1 MADAEYFA
9 LQAAEARAERHIKV
23 VQHHFAKLLCR
34 VAGRC
39 EEIGNRMA
47 VFLRIKG
54 DCFQTPNLG
63 STPHSAW
70 RKSMEPSEEMVST
83 SSKAGCR
90 ARSMALRA
98 SRTRLVMPVE
108 VSLCTTHTALML

>member
-9 LQAAEARAERHIKV
+9 LQAAEASAERHIKV

-39 EEIGNRMA
+39 EESGNRMA

-63 STPHSAW
+63 STP
-70 RKSMEPSEEMVST
+70 RRL
-83 SSKAGCR
+83 SKIG
-90 ARSMALRA
+90 RA
-98 SRTRLVMPVE
+98 SCRERVQISVVDVAVRKKSRGKQMQR
-108 VSLCTTHTALML
+108 SLLP